1 MTRILVHESLH
12 DELVGR
18 IKMALDYVPVGD
30 PADPDV
36 VMGPLIRE
44 AQRARVEE
52 LIRVGQ
58 AEGAQIAY
66 GGGRPAGLDKGF
78 FVEPTL
84 FVGVD
89 NRMKIAQSEIFGPVG
104 VVIPFTDDAEAVRIA
119 NDSPY
124 GLSGGVW
131 SADPVRAHGIARKL
145 RTGMVVVNGGGG
157 GLMPDGPFGGYK
169 HSGIGREFGAHG
181 LSEYLQ
187 HKTIQWAAAR

>member
-1 MTRILVHESLH
+1 M
-12 DELVGR
+12 
-18 IKMALDYVPVGD
+18 
-30 PADPDV
+30 
-36 VMGPLIRE
+36 
-44 AQRARVEE
+44 
-52 LIRVGQ
+52 
-58 AEGAQIAY
+58 
-66 GGGRPAGLDKGF
+66 
-78 FVEPTL
+78 
-84 FVGVD
+84 GVD

-104 VVIPFTDDAEAVRIA
+104 VIIPFTDDAEAVQIA

-169 HSGIGREFGAHG
+169 QSGIGREFGAHG